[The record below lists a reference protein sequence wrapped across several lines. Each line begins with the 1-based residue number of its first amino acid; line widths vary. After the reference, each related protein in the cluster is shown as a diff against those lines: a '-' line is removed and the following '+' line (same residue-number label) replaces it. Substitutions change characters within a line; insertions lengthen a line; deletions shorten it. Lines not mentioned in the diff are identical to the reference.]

1 MEFFVT
7 VSKTT
12 EAEDDDSKRLL
23 QFTCIAEA
31 GEYRIKKVA
40 YVEGFEESPYLGP
53 SFASLDP
60 ALQEAFMA
68 YLTDKFGVDDD
79 FVNYIFGAPY
89 AAAAAAAAAAARRVG
104 WGVARPR
111 TADRPRRPSRRL
123 EGLQGEQGVH
133 RLAREGERVHQ
144 VRPPRG
150 RRGPCKT
157 TTCTA
162 LPVSRAKLRRPPS
175 ETLRTDSEAPHLAST
190 PSLPDQTAARMPL
203 THCEHDHHHDH
214 DGDASRSPTTT
225 TTTPSHQSNSTPP

>member
-1 MEFFVT
+1 MGGMDKMEFFVT

-79 FVNYIFGAPY
+79 FVNYI
-89 AAAAAAAAAAARRVG
+89 
-104 WGVARPR
+104 
-111 TADRPRRPSRRL
+111 RL

-157 TTCTA
+157 T
-162 LPVSRAKLRRPPS
+162 
-175 ETLRTDSEAPHLAST
+175 
-190 PSLPDQTAARMPL
+190 
-203 THCEHDHHHDH
+203 
-214 DGDASRSPTTT
+214 
-225 TTTPSHQSNSTPP
+225 